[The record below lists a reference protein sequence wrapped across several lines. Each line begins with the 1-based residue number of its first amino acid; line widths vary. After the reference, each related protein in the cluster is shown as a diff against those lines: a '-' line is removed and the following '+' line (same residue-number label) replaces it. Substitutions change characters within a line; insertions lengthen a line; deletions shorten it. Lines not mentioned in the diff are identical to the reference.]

1 MSFVSNGF
9 IFSIFFLIYLS
20 PFYINCYFVLPFET
34 VFIKD
39 KTVNDTDYFTN
50 LTQSELHVNF
60 NIGSK
65 KSDINLVLKMDKYG
79 FLIYE
84 NAYDYNNSET
94 YETFEPDFED
104 KMTTNWVPSK
114 HQIPSKDILYLP
126 TLDSKGNNYNIKKTN
141 QTIFLR
147 VKEEVN
153 KSNYFNEMFY
163 EYGIIGL
170 KFNDNLAFNA
180 PELIKSLKASRDIDS
195 YTFYLTFDK
204 TYKNGFATNN
214 NKGKFYIGKEL
225 TEPKEK
231 ANYINCIDFGGE
243 LSWSLDFDNIYLENK
258 GNKLIE
264 FESRKK
270 ANIIANFPYIKSN
283 SEYYEYINKNFFDE
297 LKEKNICHK
306 IEFTRNEIYV
316 DQHFYSYACDSQS
329 KYFMDYLEKNFPDLI
344 FEHKGLNEKF
354 ILTKKDLFA
363 YNTNNDSD
371 KNLYFLIISGLDYY
385 DWFLG
390 IPFLK
395 NYVFSYDYD
404 NKNIG
409 YYKYFG
415 KEEEG
420 GDNPSFFEGITFKI
434 VIVILLIIIIF
445 CLGMFFQKYYRKS
458 RKKKANELDDD
469 FEYESHKDKVDNNV
483 KNKNE
488 NESLGINE

>member
-1 MSFVSNGF
+1 M
-9 IFSIFFLIYLS
+9 
-20 PFYINCYFVLPFET
+20 
-34 VFIKD
+34 
-39 KTVNDTDYFTN
+39 
-50 LTQSELHVNF
+50 
-60 NIGSK
+60 
-65 KSDINLVLKMDKYG
+65 
-79 FLIYE
+79 
-84 NAYDYNNSET
+84 
-94 YETFEPDFED
+94 
-104 KMTTNWVPSK
+104 
-114 HQIPSKDILYLP
+114 YLP

-170 KFNDNLAFNA
+170 KFNDNPAFNA
-180 PELIKSLKASRDIDS
+180 PELVKSLKASHDINS

-243 LSWSLDFDNIYLENK
+243 LSWSLDFDNIYLEIK

-283 SEYYEYINKNFFDE
+283 SEYYKYINKNFFDE

-415 KEEEG
+415 KEEED

-434 VIVILLIIIIF
+434 I
-445 CLGMFFQKYYRKS
+445 
-458 RKKKANELDDD
+458 
-469 FEYESHKDKVDNNV
+469 
-483 KNKNE
+483 
-488 NESLGINE
+488 